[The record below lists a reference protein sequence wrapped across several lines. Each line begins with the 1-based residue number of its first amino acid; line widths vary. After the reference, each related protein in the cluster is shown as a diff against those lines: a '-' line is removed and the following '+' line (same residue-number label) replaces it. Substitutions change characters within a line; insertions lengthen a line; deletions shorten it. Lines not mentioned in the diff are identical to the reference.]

1 MDTVEFVYGPKT
13 LHLYHNSA
21 AMFAIQDLEPAQ
33 DDDPSVYDRMLA
45 NTRAGV
51 SLLCQVAHILAQQG
65 ELCRRYLQY
74 TPERVPPAVEL
85 EAALTPMQI
94 ITLRMAVMD
103 AIDAG
108 YRSEQSEDSGDIDLG
123 LLELE
128 KKTKL

>member
-1 MDTVEFVYGPKT
+1 MQTVEFAYGPKT
-13 LHLYHNSA
+13 LHLYHNAA
-21 AMFAIQDLEPAQ
+21 AMFAIQDLESTKDGDQ
-33 DDDPSVYDRMLA
+33 SIYDRILA

-65 ELCRRYLQY
+65 EHCRRYLQY

-85 EAALTPMQI
+85 EAALTPAQI
-94 ITLRMAVMD
+94 LGLRTTVVQ

-108 YRSEQSEDSGDIDLG
+108 YRSEQSEDDGDIDLG